1 MREKARVKVTVKGF
15 VQGVGY
21 RFFAVRQANNLG
33 VKGYV
38 KNLLNGDVEA
48 VAECERETIEKFI
61 ESLKRGPSFSKVVD
75 VEIEW
80 EDYKGEFKGFDIRF

>member
-38 KNLLNGDVEA
+38 KNLIDGGVEA
-48 VAECERETIEKFI
+48 VA
-61 ESLKRGPSFSKVVD
+61 
-75 VEIEW
+75 
-80 EDYKGEFKGFDIRF
+80 

>member
-21 RFFAVRQANNLG
+21 RFFGVR
-33 VKGYV
+33 GYV
-38 KNLLNGDVEA
+38 KNLINGGVEA
-48 VAECERETIEKFI
+48 VAEGERETIEKFI

-80 EDYKGEFKGFDIRF
+80 EDYKGEFKEFDIRF

>member
-1 MREKARVKVTVKGF
+1 
-15 VQGVGY
+15 
-21 RFFAVRQANNLG
+21 

-38 KNLLNGDVEA
+38 KNLINGGVEA
-48 VAECERETIEKFI
+48 IAEGERETIEKFI